1 MLFRSIFIF
10 IIFSSFTINAAW
22 EEETVVYDDFNDGGA
37 SYDAKWSKPFYGVA
51 GETLD
56 SEGGNLNLSFPNGKF
71 KASAPE
77 FGWSSDFIFFDHIKY
92 LAVSNAA
99 FPIPLEG
106 SITISADITAKTF
119 NTFPGLVMNA
129 NKVIDGSA
137 VAYELLE
144 GRQAGVTLHMLNFH
158 ETGQLFDWFVYGNK
172 AFVLIEK
179 LFNPADI
186 NTTYTQIVDEVEISP
201 GEHTFSITYTRGRGS
216 KDRVDYLIDGKIISS
231 VKTIGIPLDQ
241 QSPKFYEKK
250 PITDPS
256 QGPGELV
263 DEAMDTMLIGHGL
276 FSLLDVFPY
285 QQEDLEGTSV
295 TIPVTG
301 PAPSLGDP
309 NPQVSSRIWGQGA
322 EGVFDNFKVTTRT
335 KVSN

>member
-1 MLFRSIFIF
+1 MFIKSVFSFF
-10 IIFSSFTINAAW
+10 IASTLVLNAAW
-22 EEETVVYDDFNDGGA
+22 EEESVVYDDFSDGGA
-37 SYDAKWSKPFYGVA
+37 SYDAKWSKPFYGIA

-56 SEGGNLNLSFPNGKF
+56 SEGGNLSLSFPNGKF

-77 FGWSSDFIFFDHIKY
+77 FGWSSDFLFFDHIKY
-92 LAVSNAA
+92 LATSNAL
-99 FPIPLEG
+99 FPIPEEG
-106 SITISADITAKTF
+106 SITFSADITAQTF

-144 GRQAGVTLHMLNFH
+144 GRQAGATLHMLNFH

-172 AFVLIEK
+172 AFALIEK

-186 NTTYTQIVDEVEISP
+186 NTAYTQIIEEVEIPP

-216 KDRVDYLIDGKIISS
+216 KDRVDYLIDGKIIAS
-231 VKTIGIPLDQ
+231 VKDIGIPLDQ

-263 DEAMDTMLIGHGL
+263 KDQMNTMIIGHGL

-295 TIPVTG
+295 TIPLTG
-301 PAPSLGDP
+301 PAPSPGDP
-309 NPQVSSRIWGQGA
+309 NPQVSSRLWGQGA
-322 EGVFDNFKVTTRT
+322 EGVFDNFRVTTRT
-335 KVSN
+335 KVSK